1 MANFL
6 LRPAQIAGK
15 KPDLNE
21 DTFEFDTQSPH
32 TNDRM
37 VLSVTLLSM
46 PVDKMV
52 STIKMNVHSI

>member
-21 DTFEFDTQSPH
+21 DVIEFDTQSPH
-32 TNDRM
+32 TNDRV
-37 VLSVTLLSM
+37 VLSVTLLHARRQNSRY
-46 PVDKMV
+46 
-52 STIKMNVHSI
+52 H